1 MCFVGVTTVTAGVLS
16 IQNIFWPL
24 VRNRDRCS
32 RAIWIPL
39 LMAIFI
45 VGVVLVVFDA
55 VRRWIAVL
63 NGAEAARRSIRPAG
77 LGKNEIKMGC
87 C

>member
-24 VRNRDRCS
+24 TSKPGQVFTGYLDS
-32 RAIWIPL
+32 T
-39 LMAIFI
+39 LMGIFI
-45 VGVVLVVFDA
+45 VGVILVVFDA
-55 VRRWIAVL
+55 ARRWIAVL
-63 NGAEAARRSIRPAG
+63 NGAEPPAEAFG
-77 LGKNEIKMGC
+77 PPETAENEVKMGC